1 MKIPDKIKNLYLD
14 FETTSGDP
22 KRDSLNPWRNCDI
35 LGFSYTFDYCP
46 QAFYVPIAHKHGVNW
61 DRNQALVFLID
72 LIKRS
77 ETWINHNVK
86 YDVQVLLNNTVR
98 QVHSHVMKL
107 KLVDTIVGAKLLNSD
122 MMYHGGYTLDNLSK
136 KWLDKDISHLENA
149 FAPYLYKNEDY
160 AAIPA
165 DIMEP
170 YAIQDVLTAREL
182 YNYIGNNLPPKTWR
196 VWETEQKLTRVLVK
210 IEQRGLLVQDQELRI
225 EEFKARA
232 RTVYLEQKIHET
244 IGRAINPSSSNDV
257 FDTLITQF
265 GLPILGWTEKGEAS
279 FDKYAMRRYLDL
291 ENLPETCKDVISYI
305 AECRKL
311 STALTHFIEPY
322 RELNIDGIL
331 HSSYNQVV
339 RTGRM
344 SSREPNSQQLD
355 KATKA
360 LVHPRPGFKFVSVDL
375 SQIEF
380 RLIVHYL
387 ENEAAIR
394 AYTENK
400 DTDFHTLMAQMCGIS
415 RKSAKS
421 LNFALGFGAGKAKTL
436 AMLAAAGGSA
446 EAEQIYNAYHAN
458 LPELKPN
465 SRRATAAANARGYV
479 QNLFGRRRHLPPL
492 VAHIAFNS
500 AVQSTA
506 ADILKDATVRL
517 DEAIER
523 CGLSEAIY
531 LVASVHDE
539 TLFEISEDLCDD
551 PRTIPALVRIIESQP
566 AGIDLTVP
574 IRSSTGVSGKSWA
587 EAGADGNTRQI
598 EHGPENILEKIQSD
612 RTKCLTSP

>member
-1 MKIPDKIKNLYLD
+1 MLIPDKIKNLYLD

-35 LGFSYTFDYCP
+35 LGFAYTFDD
-46 QAFYVPIAHKHGVNW
+46 ANRAWYVPIAHKHGVNW
-61 DRNQALVFLID
+61 DRNQAITFLIK

-86 YDVQVLLNNTVR
+86 YDVQVLLNNTGIKV
-98 QVHSHVMKL
+98 KDL
-107 KLVDTIVGAKLLNSD
+107 PKLVDTVVGAKLLNSD
-122 MMYHGGYTLDNLSK
+122 MQYKGGYSLDNLSK
-136 KWLDKDISHLENA
+136 LWLKNDISQLEHA
-149 FAPYLYKNEDY
+149 FAPYLHKNEDY

-170 YAIQDVLTAREL
+170 YAEMDVITARAL
-182 YNYIGNNLPPKTWR
+182 YNYIGEKLPPVTWR
-196 VWETEQKLTRVLVK
+196 VWDTEQKLTKVLVK
-210 IEQRGLLVQDQELRI
+210 IEQRGLLVHDQELRV

-232 RTVYLEQKIHET
+232 RTAFLEQRLHEN
-244 IGRAINPSSSNDV
+244 IGRAINPQSSNDV
-257 FDTLITQF
+257 FDTLVTQY
-265 GLPILGWTEKGEAS
+265 GLPILGWTEKNEAS

-291 ENLPETCKDVISYI
+291 ENLPDACKSVVEDI

-322 RELNIDGIL
+322 RELNVDGIL

-387 ENEAAIR
+387 ENEAAIK
-394 AYTENK
+394 AYVENP
-400 DTDFHTLMAQMCGIS
+400 DTDFHTLMAQTCNIS
-415 RKSAKS
+415 RKAAKS

-436 AMLAAAGGSA
+436 AMLSAAGGTV
-446 EAEQIYNAYHAN
+446 EAEKIYNSYHEN
-458 LPELKPN
+458 LPELKEN
-465 SRRATAAANARGYV
+465 SRRATAAARRDGFV
-479 QNLFGRRRHLPPL
+479 TNLFGRRRHLPIE
-492 VAHIAFNS
+492 VAHIGFNS
-500 AVQSTA
+500 VVQSTA

-517 DEAIER
+517 DESIAA
-523 CGLSEAIY
+523 CGLSEAIH

-539 TLFEISEDLCDD
+539 TLFEIDENLDLA
-551 PRTIPALVRIIESQP
+551 RTIPALVRIIESCP

-574 IRSSTGVSGKSWA
+574 IRSSTGISGGSWA
-587 EAGADGNTRQI
+587 EAGADGNTKQV
-598 EHGPENILEKIQSD
+598 EHGPENILENLDQN
-612 RTKCLTSP
+612 RTNLLTRP